1 MARCKAVCGGYF
13 QPMNKNNPFPG
24 MNPFLERFWPDVHL
38 AIMGYIRDE
47 IAGLLPPGLKARGE
61 ENISL
66 AEPDDKSR
74 ILRPDV
80 AVVESW
86 RRGVPP
92 SWQPSSG
99 SEADGA
105 VIATTPEYII
115 AEEETERWLE
125 ISDGNGRIITV
136 IEVLSPTN
144 KGDGRE
150 RYISKRSDYL
160 SGSVNV
166 VEIDLL
172 RGGRHTVAVPQSSLR
187 EKDDAFYLTCVTRGT
202 NPDRKEVYQ
211 TPLRSTLPNIR
222 IPLRPTDA
230 DVVLALQPLVDRCYR
245 TGSYW
250 DESYDRI
257 PGPSL
262 DAEETAW
269 VVEQVRKAGLA

>member
-1 MARCKAVCGGYF
+1 
-13 QPMNKNNPFPG
+13 MNKNNPFPG

-38 AIMGYIRDE
+38 AIIGYIRDE

-74 ILRPDV
+74 IVRPDV

-144 KGDGRE
+144 KGDGRD

-160 SGSVNV
+160 SGGVNV

-172 RGGRHTVAVPQSSLR
+172 RGGRHTR
-187 EKDDAFYLTCVTRGT
+187 HE
-202 NPDRKEVYQ
+202 
-211 TPLRSTLPNIR
+211 
-222 IPLRPTDA
+222 
-230 DVVLALQPLVDRCYR
+230 
-245 TGSYW
+245 
-250 DESYDRI
+250 
-257 PGPSL
+257 PGPKRGLS
-262 DAEETAW
+262 DTAPLHAAKHPYP
-269 VVEQVRKAGLA
+269 VTSHGCGRGAGAPAASGPLLPHRLVLG